1 VKIDDRPLGA
11 DGNGAPD
18 EEEHGCEQHANDHDF
33 GFRRAASTASHVRQ
47 VAAPNARKPAHVDE
61 QAAGGTPTSTR
72 CRFCGSERGESE
84 ARAVR
89 EKSHVAVVV
98 ACGSC
103 GHPFAVL
110 SRN

>member
-1 VKIDDRPLGA
+1 MPTTTATRMAAKRRGIPLRCFGRFECGARVKR
-11 DGNGAPD
+11 
-18 EEEHGCEQHANDHDF
+18 
-33 GFRRAASTASHVRQ
+33 ST
-47 VAAPNARKPAHVDE
+47 VDE
-61 QAAGGTPTSTR
+61 HAAGERPTSTH
-72 CRFCGSERGESE
+72 CRFCGFEEGPSD

-89 EKSHVAVVV
+89 DKPHLQVVV

>member
-1 VKIDDRPLGA
+1 MEINDRPLGCS
-11 DGNGAPD
+11 G
-18 EEEHGCEQHANDHDF
+18 
-33 GFRRAASTASHVRQ
+33 RAADQNACKTDGSETRELHGPLLRQ
-47 VAAPNARKPAHVDE
+47 VELRGPRKRSGVDE
-61 QAAGGTPTSTR
+61 QAAGERPTSTR
-72 CRFCGSERGESE
+72 CRFCGFEEGPSD

-89 EKSHVAVVV
+89 EKPHLQVVV

>member
-1 VKIDDRPLGA
+1 MRGP
-11 DGNGAPD
+11 
-18 EEEHGCEQHANDHDF
+18 
-33 GFRRAASTASHVRQ
+33 
-47 VAAPNARKPAHVDE
+47 RKAHIVDE
-61 QAAGGTPTSTR
+61 YAAEERPTSTR
-72 CRFCGSERGESE
+72 CRFCGFEEGQSD

-89 EKSHVAVVV
+89 EKAHLQVVV

>member
-1 VKIDDRPLGA
+1 
-11 DGNGAPD
+11 
-18 EEEHGCEQHANDHDF
+18 
-33 GFRRAASTASHVRQ
+33 
-47 VAAPNARKPAHVDE
+47 VDE
-61 QAAGGTPTSTR
+61 QAAGESPTSTR
-72 CRFCGSERGESE
+72 CRFCGFEEGPND

-89 EKSHVAVVV
+89 EKTHLQVVV